1 MSLNKRKTLG
11 NLNIFILLQSL
22 LIASFVSAAFANPPC
37 QELVEPL
44 FKTTDSIALN
54 GGLWGYFEK
63 DPLLRK
69 YSTQAVQLDS
79 RINKVFFLLNY
90 LCKTRNGIPFND
102 LATYIS
108 RSIAEKGEPAF
119 KAELIIF
126 GKTSKQIKGWFNF
139 FKFAQSHRFRTL
151 NLTTIRAT
159 IKRATPLINN
169 YTTLGENI
177 NQSKQSKVIL
187 KNAEELR
194 IEMDR
199 FLSKDPYITQ
209 ALDEIS
215 HVPYWDINESTGG
228 S

>member
-1 MSLNKRKTLG
+1 MPLNKRKTLRTK
-11 NLNIFILLQSL
+11 NIFILLQSL
-22 LIASFVSAAFANPPC
+22 LLTSFVSTVFASPSC
-37 QELVEPL
+37 HELVAPL
-44 FKTTDSIALN
+44 IKTNDSIALN

-63 DPLLRK
+63 DPFLRK

-90 LCKTRNGIPFND
+90 LCETKNGIPFND

-108 RSIAEKGEPAF
+108 RSIANKGEPAF
-119 KAELIIF
+119 KEELIIL
-126 GKTSKQIKGWFNF
+126 GKTSKQIKNWFNF
-139 FKFAQSHRFRTL
+139 FKFAQSHRLRTL
-151 NLTTIRAT
+151 NSSTIRAT
-159 IKRATPLINN
+159 INKATPLISN
-169 YTTLGENI
+169 YVSLEKNI

-187 KNAEELR
+187 ENAGALR
-194 IEMDR
+194 VKIDG
-199 FLSKDPYITQ
+199 FLSSDPYITQ

>member
-1 MSLNKRKTLG
+1 MSLNKRKTLWTK
-11 NLNIFILLQSL
+11 NIFICLQSL
-22 LIASFVSAAFANPPC
+22 LLAPFVSTAFASPSCN
-37 QELVEPL
+37 ELVAPL
-44 FKTTDSIALN
+44 IKTIDSIALN

-63 DPLLRK
+63 EPFLRK

-90 LCKTRNGIPFND
+90 LCETKNGIPFND

-108 RSIAEKGEPAF
+108 RSIASKGEPAF
-119 KAELIIF
+119 KEELIIL
-126 GKTSKQIKGWFNF
+126 GKTSKQIKNWFNF
-139 FKFAQSHRFRTL
+139 FKFAQSHRLRTL
-151 NLTTIRAT
+151 NSSTIRAT
-159 IKRATPLINN
+159 INKAIPLINN
-169 YTTLGENI
+169 YVSLEKNI

-187 KNAEELR
+187 ENAGAL
-194 IEMDR
+194 IIKIDG
-199 FLSKDPYITQ
+199 FLSSDPYITQ

>member
-1 MSLNKRKTLG
+1 M
-11 NLNIFILLQSL
+11 
-22 LIASFVSAAFANPPC
+22 
-37 QELVEPL
+37 VEPL

-169 YTTLGENI
+169 YTILGKNI

-194 IEMDR
+194 IEIDR

>member
-1 MSLNKRKTLG
+1 MPLNKPKTLRTK
-11 NLNIFILLQSL
+11 NIFMILQSILLT
-22 LIASFVSAAFANPPC
+22 SFVSTVFASPSC
-37 QELVEPL
+37 HELVAPL
-44 FKTTDSIALN
+44 IKTNDSIALN

-63 DPLLRK
+63 DPFLRK

-90 LCKTRNGIPFND
+90 LCETKNGIPFND

-108 RSIAEKGEPAF
+108 RSIANKGEPAF
-119 KAELIIF
+119 KEELIIL
-126 GKTSKQIKGWFNF
+126 GKTSKQINNWFNF
-139 FKFAQSHRFRTL
+139 FMFAQSHRFRTL
-151 NLTTIRAT
+151 NSSTIRAT
-159 IKRATPLINN
+159 INRAIPLINN
-169 YTTLGENI
+169 YTSLEKNI

-194 IEMDR
+194 IKIDR
-199 FLSKDPYITQ
+199 FLSSDPYITQ

>member
-1 MSLNKRKTLG
+1 MTLNKRKTLG

-139 FKFAQSHRFRTL
+139 FKFAQSHRYRTL

>member
-1 MSLNKRKTLG
+1 MPLNKPKTLRTK
-11 NLNIFILLQSL
+11 NIFMILQSILLT
-22 LIASFVSAAFANPPC
+22 SFVSTAFASPSC
-37 QELVEPL
+37 HELFTPL
-44 FKTTDSIALN
+44 IKTNDSIALN

-63 DPLLRK
+63 DPFLRK

-90 LCKTRNGIPFND
+90 LCETKNGIPFND

-108 RSIAEKGEPAF
+108 RSIANKGEPAF
-119 KAELIIF
+119 KEELIIL
-126 GKTSKQIKGWFNF
+126 GKTSKQINSWFNF
-139 FKFAQSHRFRTL
+139 FMFAQSHRFRTL
-151 NLTTIRAT
+151 NSSTIQAT
-159 IKRATPLINN
+159 INKAIPLINN
-169 YTTLGENI
+169 YVSLEKNI

-187 KNAEELR
+187 KNAEVLR
-194 IEMDR
+194 IEIDR
-199 FLSKDPYITQ
+199 FLSSDPYITQ

>member
-1 MSLNKRKTLG
+1 MPLNKRKTLRSE
-11 NLNIFILLQSL
+11 NIFVFLQSILLT
-22 LIASFVSAAFANPPC
+22 SFVSTAFASPSC
-37 QELVEPL
+37 HELVTPL
-44 FKTTDSIALN
+44 IKTNDSIAIN

-63 DPLLRK
+63 DPFLRK
-69 YSTQAVQLDS
+69 YSTQAIQLDS

-108 RSIAEKGEPAF
+108 RSITDKGEPAF
-119 KAELIIF
+119 KAELIIL
-126 GKTSKQIKGWFNF
+126 GKTSKQIKNWFNF
-139 FKFAQSHRFRTL
+139 FKYAQTHRLRTL
-151 NLTTIRAT
+151 NSSTIRAT
-159 IKRATPLINN
+159 INKAIPLINN
-169 YTTLGENI
+169 YVSLEKNI

-187 KNAEELR
+187 ENAGAL
-194 IEMDR
+194 IIKIDG
-199 FLSKDPYITQ
+199 FLSSDPYITQ

>member
-1 MSLNKRKTLG
+1 MPLNKPKTLRTK
-11 NLNIFILLQSL
+11 NIFMILQSILLT
-22 LIASFVSAAFANPPC
+22 SFVSTVFASPSC
-37 QELVEPL
+37 HELVAPL
-44 FKTTDSIALN
+44 IKTNDSIALN

-63 DPLLRK
+63 DPFLRK

-90 LCKTRNGIPFND
+90 LCETKNGIPFND

-108 RSIAEKGEPAF
+108 RSIANKGEPAF
-119 KAELIIF
+119 KEELIIL
-126 GKTSKQIKGWFNF
+126 GKTSKQINNWFNF
-139 FKFAQSHRFRTL
+139 FMFAQSHRFRTL
-151 NLTTIRAT
+151 NSSTIRAT
-159 IKRATPLINN
+159 INKAIPLINN
-169 YTTLGENI
+169 YVSLEKNI
-177 NQSKQSKVIL
+177 NQSKESKVIL

-194 IEMDR
+194 IKIDR
-199 FLSKDPYITQ
+199 FFLGDPYITQ